1 MTALGFTKKIDFAN
15 FLGKDSGTITKYLKN
30 QRNLGGGF
38 ILDLKAKIPNLNL
51 AYFESNREPMFV
63 EPNLTLSDTQQNE
76 PEGVSVR
83 LMPIYGRVAAGSAIG
98 MWEYENTPEHQVG
111 ISHYRI
117 EPIKE
122 KIYGFT
128 VYGDSMRDRLRPG
141 DEVGAVKLDF
151 DTKKPRDGDIVVIFF
166 NTDPEVTTPTI
177 KLFQWVDKAR
187 GDFILKSIN
196 PYHNDMV
203 KNKKDVVKI
212 FRVVFNISFVDY
224 KDNRK

>member
-1 MTALGFTKKIDFAN
+1 MH
-15 FLGKDSGTITKYLKN
+15 KYLKN
-30 QRNLGGGF
+30 ERNLGGTF
-38 ILDLKAKIPNLNL
+38 MLDLKEKIPNLNL
-51 AYFESNREPMFV
+51 DYFKSDREPMFID
-63 EPNLTLSDTQQNE
+63 PPATLSQYEQTS
-76 PEGVSVR
+76 PEGLPVR
-83 LMPIYGRVAAGSAIG
+83 QMPIYGRVSAGTAIG

-151 DTKKPRDGDIVVIFF
+151 DNKKPRDGDIVVIFF